1 MHHYAGISSI
11 TPLHD
16 WILYFVE
23 KNGQI
28 KIQDL
33 IDESNYI
40 EADIISACVNL
51 IANGNLKAD
60 IHVTELGNTSLVW
73 C

>member
-1 MHHYAGISSI
+1 MNQI
-11 TPLHD
+11 TL
-16 WILYFVE
+16 
-23 KNGQI
+23 K
-28 KIQDL
+28 
-33 IDESNYI
+33 
-40 EADIISACVNL
+40 ADIISASVNL